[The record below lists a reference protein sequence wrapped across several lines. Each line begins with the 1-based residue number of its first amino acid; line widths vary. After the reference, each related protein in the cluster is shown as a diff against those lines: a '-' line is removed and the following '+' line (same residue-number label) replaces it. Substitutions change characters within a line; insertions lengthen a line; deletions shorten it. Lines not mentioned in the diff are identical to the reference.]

1 MRKLVIAALIA
12 SFMTFGFGFSNAET
26 VWKLG
31 DRIVPGPL
39 PPSHLKPQPP
49 LDQKMNMVFGNQEGF
64 ELKLD
69 IAKPKLCKDQAVPCA
84 VFVHG
89 GAWKAGGKDG
99 AFQKP
104 ESRMLFQLGFAVA
117 SIEYRLAPKY
127 TFPAQINDCKLA
139 IRYLRKNAKDLGID
153 PDRIGIWGSSAGG
166 HLVSLMGC
174 ANDGD
179 GLEGPGL
186 EGVSSSVKC
195 VVDYF
200 GPTLLTL
207 AREEQKDEWGVQ
219 TIKDFLGCYPWDCP
233 DKARQ
238 ASPALFAD
246 ENDPPMLIQHGDK
259 DTTVPY
265 AQGVEL
271 AKAYA
276 KAGGNCALIKVDDAG
291 HGFRQVDK
299 SKPTAPLF
307 ADICKKTVQH
317 LVRYLEPALYCD
329 LNMDGKVDLDDCFDL
344 AYQFGF
350 VGTDIEGKET
360 DDLWNPLADLNAD
373 GRIDEADWDIFWK
386 KLE

>member
-1 MRKLVIAALIA
+1 MRKLTITALII
-12 SFMTFGFGFSNAET
+12 SFLMFGLGSSRAET

-31 DRIVPGPL
+31 DRVVPGPL
-39 PPSHLKPQPP
+39 PPNPSKPQPQ
-49 LDQKMNMVFGNQEGF
+49 LDQKIDIIFGNQDGF
-64 ELKLD
+64 ELRMD
-69 IAKPKLCKDQAVPCA
+69 FAKPKLCKNQAVPCA

-89 GAWKAGGKDG
+89 GAWKAGGKQG

-127 TFPAQINDCKLA
+127 AFPAQINDCKLA

-153 PDRIGIWGSSAGG
+153 PDKIGIWGSSAGG

-174 ANDGD
+174 ANDSD

-186 EGVSSSVKC
+186 EGVSSSVRC

-200 GPTLLTL
+200 GPTLLTV
-207 AREEQKDEWGVQ
+207 AEEEQKDEWGAQ
-219 TIKDFLGCYPWDCP
+219 TIRDFLGCYPWDCP
-233 DKARQ
+233 EKARQ

-246 ENDPPMLIQHGDK
+246 KNDPPMLIQHGDK
-259 DTTVPY
+259 DTVVPY

-276 KAGGNCALIKVDDAG
+276 NAGGNCALIKVDNG
-291 HGFRQVDK
+291 QHGFKPADRN
-299 SKPTAPLF
+299 KPTLPSLAE
-307 ADICKKTVQH
+307 ISKKTVQH
-317 LVRYLEPALYCD
+317 LARYLEPALFCD
-329 LNMDGKVDLDDCFDL
+329 LNMDGKLDLDDGFEL
-344 AYQFGF
+344 AYQFGLE
-350 VGTDIEGKET
+350 GTNKDGQET

-373 GRIDEADWDIFWK
+373 GKIDEADWDIFWRE
-386 KLE
+386 LE